1 MNPETLEVPA
11 GAGLSPAGPT
21 TDLLEKALL
30 AVVGVPA
37 PDEAALVQQVEET
50 THVEDQEQQP
60 CLLVP
65 VTPQFEFPDCGGGGS
80 VVGGTT
86 KKNSG
91 NTMMWRPVGGGGPAR
106 EKDTSLPS
114 TPSSASSLM
123 LSSTSTPSGLYRKN
137 IIYSA

>member
-37 PDEAALVQQVEET
+37 PDEAAIVQQVEET
-50 THVEDQEQQP
+50 THVVDQEQS
-60 CLLVP
+60 CFLVP
-65 VTPQFEFPDCGGGGS
+65 VTQFELPEYAGGG
-80 VVGGTT
+80 VGGAT

-91 NTMMWRPVGGGGPAR
+91 NTMMWRPVGGSPGAR
-106 EKDTSLPS
+106 DNDTSLPS

-123 LSSTSTPSGLYRKN
+123 LSSTSTPSGL
-137 IIYSA
+137 

>member
-30 AVVGVPA
+30 AVVGVPG
-37 PDEAALVQQVEET
+37 PDEAALVEQVEET
-50 THVEDQEQQP
+50 THVVDEEQQP
-60 CLLVP
+60 CMLVP
-65 VTPQFEFPDCGGGGS
+65 VTPQFEFPDYGGGA
-80 VVGGTT
+80 T

-91 NTMMWRPVGGGGPAR
+91 NTTMMWRPVGGGPAR
-106 EKDTSLPS
+106 DNDTSLPS

-123 LSSTSTPSGLYRKN
+123 LSSTSTPSGL
-137 IIYSA
+137 